1 MAGRPKL
8 LALRKRI
15 AENDL
20 EDEIFEAV
28 AEGMSIGNLCEKF
41 DITSRKMFYD
51 WKRKEG
57 PTHDKYLAA
66 RLIAAEAHAEKAGE
80 ILDELKDKTLLTGP
94 DVQAATSRSKYQ
106 QWLASV
112 KDRDSFGAQDKGPT
126 LNLSFG
132 DLHLDALRNAMP
144 QNRIEMPEVHIP
156 FVQIDDGTPPI
167 TSTVTGT
174 DGPEMFISLEDDAD
188 ADFEEI
194 VGVGNDGEA
203 EAHSGPV
210 EGPITPLAP
219 ALAAELGDLL

>member
-15 AENDL
+15 AEDDL

-80 ILDELKDKTLLTGP
+80 ILDELKNQTLLTGP

-112 KDRDSFGAQDKGPT
+112 KDRDSFGTQDKGPT

-144 QNRIEMPEVHIP
+144 QNRNVVLGPPVFEHDQIP
-156 FVQIDDGTPPI
+156 VEEANF
-167 TSTVTGT
+167 
-174 DGPEMFISLEDDAD
+174 
-188 ADFEEI
+188 EI

>member
-144 QNRIEMPEVHIP
+144 QNRIETAVGRGSVLIPEAEVIEEL
-156 FVQIDDGTPPI
+156 VIAGNDGY
-167 TSTVTGT
+167 G
-174 DGPEMFISLEDDAD
+174 
-188 ADFEEI
+188 FEN